1 MSTRSFLGP
10 FLHFSRVGAEQWCI
24 FRRPVYC
31 EQGSGEGDPV
41 L

>member
-1 MSTRSFLGP
+1 MSMRSVRGP
-10 FLHFSRVGAEQWCI
+10 FLHFSKVEAEQWCI
-24 FRRPVYC
+24 FRRPAYC